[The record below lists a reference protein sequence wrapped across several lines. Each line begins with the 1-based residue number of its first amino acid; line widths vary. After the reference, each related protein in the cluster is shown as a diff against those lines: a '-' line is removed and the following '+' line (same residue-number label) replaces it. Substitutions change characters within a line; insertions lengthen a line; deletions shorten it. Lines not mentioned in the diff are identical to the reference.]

1 MTAVARVDRAQANFD
16 ALKAYK
22 AEGERRGIPAV
33 IREIW
38 AERQWLDLG
47 YGSYG
52 QACAAI
58 LGEEWRNPWP
68 VEERREVVA
77 ELRAEGM
84 STRNIASAIGASHM
98 TVQRDLE
105 SGGTP
110 VTPARVVG
118 EDGKSYAPSRPATVT
133 TTTTETTEIVDLA
146 TGEILGEEVAAEVWE
161 AEQGP
166 TVDDVLAADPD
177 VRAANLRKR
186 ATALLHELLS
196 PQPDPAELLAIDAAL
211 VSDLAD
217 RLADLADHY
226 RAVLPR
232 RLSVVKES

>member
-1 MTAVARVDRAQANFD
+1 MNAVARVDRAQANFD

-84 STRNIASAIGASHM
+84 STRAIASAVGIGRG
-98 TVQRDLE
+98 TVHRDIE
-105 SGGTP
+105 ATVPSGAVEQPERITGL
-110 VTPARVVG
+110 
-118 EDGKSYAPSRPATVT
+118 DGKSRPASRTVA
-133 TTTTETTEIVDLA
+133 VDLA
-146 TGEILGEEVAAEVWE
+146 TGEILGEEITAEVWQ

-166 TVDDVLAADPD
+166 TVDDMLAADPD

-211 VSDLAD
+211 VSDLAE